1 MEEIPFYKTIM
12 GHTFYERDFPHMVEQ
27 LKRIADAL
35 EKLEVKK

>member
-1 MEEIPFYKTIM
+1 MEETPFYKTYM
-12 GHTFYERDFPHMVEQ
+12 GRKFFEVDFPHMVDQ